1 MTDLTAQ
8 RPAADEPIRS
18 ISRGA
23 TSRSIPKRKDRVLSP
38 PQVKTAETADDTRS
52 RIEQL
57 AYALYQ
63 QRGQRDGY
71 DCEDWLEAER
81 MVQTASAAQGHDGS
95 GRSGSSA
102 LHSA

>member
-1 MTDLTAQ
+1 MTDHTAQ

-23 TSRSIPKRKDRVLSP
+23 TSRSIPKRKDRILP
-38 PQVKTAETADDTRS
+38 PPVKPAEPTDDTRS

-81 MVQTASAAQGHDGS
+81 MVKTASAAQSREGS
-95 GRSGSSA
+95 GRSGSPA

>member
-1 MTDLTAQ
+1 MTERTAQ
-8 RPAADEPIRS
+8 GPAADEPIRS
-18 ISRGA
+18 ISRGS

-38 PQVKTAETADDTRS
+38 PQVKTAETSDDTRS

-81 MVQTASAAQGHDGS
+81 MVKTASVSQGSEDS
-95 GRSGSSA
+95 GRSGSPA

>member
-1 MTDLTAQ
+1 MTDHPAQ

-18 ISRGA
+18 ISRGS
-23 TSRSIPKRKDRVLSP
+23 TSRSIPKRKDRVLST
-38 PQVKTAETADDTRS
+38 PQVKTVETADDTRS
-52 RIEQL
+52 KIEQL

-63 QRGQRDGY
+63 QRGQRDGH

-81 MVQTASAAQGHDGS
+81 MVKTASAAQSPEGP
-95 GRSGSSA
+95 GRSGSHA